1 MDTQVTEQSRKQH
14 HAYFNVADGVWG
26 MKIVI
31 VNIYMV
37 SKGQDSKEWVLID
50 TGVPGSA
57 KKIINMAEDLFGR
70 NVPPSAIILTHG
82 HFDHTGSIKDL
93 LKYWDVPVY
102 AHHLEMPYLTGKSA
116 YPPPDPSVGGGLM
129 SSLSWT
135 FPKGPINLG
144 RRVKALA
151 DDGVVPVL
159 DQWNYFH
166 TPGHAPGHISLFRD
180 ADRIL
185 IAGDAFVTCKQESV
199 FASLTQKKRL
209 SGPPKYFT
217 NNWAAAEESVRILA
231 DLAPQIAATGHGI
244 PMKGEDLKR
253 GLKELTE
260 NFQEKAVPKHGR
272 YVEDPAITNDQGVQY
287 LPPKP
292 FDPLL
297 SASVFALA
305 ALSAYTLVKRFS
317 SNSSKQS

>member
-1 MDTQVTEQSRKQH
+1 MNTQAIKHPKEQRQL
-14 HAYFNVADGVWG
+14 YFNVADGVWG
-26 MKIVI
+26 MKIVF

-37 SKGQDSKEWVLID
+37 SKGQNSREWVLID
-50 TGVPGSA
+50 AGVPGST
-57 KKIINMAEDLFGR
+57 KKIIRMAEELFGQ

-135 FPKGPINLG
+135 FPKGPIDLG
-144 RRVKALA
+144 KKVKALPSE
-151 DDGVVPVL
+151 GVVPVL
-159 DQWNYFH
+159 NDWKYFH
-166 TPGHAPGHISLFRD
+166 TPGHAPGHVSLFRD
-180 ADRIL
+180 ADRVL
-185 IAGDAFVTCKQESV
+185 IAGDAFVTCKQESA
-199 FASLTQKKRL
+199 FASLSQKKHL

-217 NNWAAAEESVRILA
+217 NNWTAAEESVKILA
-231 DLAPQIAATGHGI
+231 DLEPLVAATGHGVPI
-244 PMKGEDLKR
+244 EKDELKQ
-253 GLKELTE
+253 GLRDLTE
-260 NFQEKAVPKHGR
+260 HFHEKAVPKHGR
-272 YVEDPAITNDQGVQY
+272 YVEDPAIMNDEGVQY

-305 ALSAYTLVKRFS
+305 ALSAYTLVRRFS
-317 SNSSKQS
+317 GNSLK